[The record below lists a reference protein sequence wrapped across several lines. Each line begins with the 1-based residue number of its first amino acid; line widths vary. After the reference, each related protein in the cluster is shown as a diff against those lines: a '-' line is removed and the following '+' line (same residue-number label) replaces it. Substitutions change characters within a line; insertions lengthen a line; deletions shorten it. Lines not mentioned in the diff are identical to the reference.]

1 MWERMGH
8 SRSERELAA
17 DFVHDVVSSFLFG
30 LDIHL
35 AGLDADLVG
44 QAVIGLGTVYQVGDV
59 VLFAAVLNVDFRCQ
73 RRTAAMRRFAG
84 LGSGFGGLVRFGRTP
99 SQSFPQQERL
109 RRWTNVSLL
118 RHGFNLLSQKYLRCI
133 LSSAG
138 GAPMKRID
146 FKRSHTII

>member
-17 DFVHDVVSSFLFG
+17 DFVHDVVSSFLFR

-59 VLFAAVLNVDFRCQ
+59 VLLAAVLNVDFRCQ

-84 LGSGFGGLVRFGRTP
+84 LGSGFGGLARFGRLTR
-99 SQSFPQQERL
+99 SLFHSRSVCGGGD
-109 RRWTNVSLL
+109 NVFFSDMDSTFFLKNICAV
-118 RHGFNLLSQKYLRCI
+118 H
-133 LSSAG
+133 SAG
-138 GAPMKRID
+138 
-146 FKRSHTII
+146 

>member
-73 RRTAAMRRFAG
+73 RRTAVLPVLAVVLAALSALAVLRAVFSTAG
-84 LGSGFGGLVRFGRTP
+84 ASAAVETTFFFSDMDSTFFLKNICAV
-99 SQSFPQQERL
+99 
-109 RRWTNVSLL
+109 
-118 RHGFNLLSQKYLRCI
+118 H
-133 LSSAG
+133 SAG
-138 GAPMKRID
+138 
-146 FKRSHTII
+146 

>member
-1 MWERMGH
+1 MPLCCFTVEPSQLWERMGH

-59 VLFAAVLNVDFRCQ
+59 VLFAAMLNVDFRCQ
-73 RRTAAMRRFAG
+73 RRTAAMRRFAVFSTAG
-84 LGSGFGGLVRFGRTP
+84 ASAAVETTFFFSDMDSTFFLKNICAV
-99 SQSFPQQERL
+99 
-109 RRWTNVSLL
+109 
-118 RHGFNLLSQKYLRCI
+118 H
-133 LSSAG
+133 SAG
-138 GAPMKRID
+138 
-146 FKRSHTII
+146 

>member
-59 VLFAAVLNVDFRCQ
+59 VLFAAMLNVDFRCQ
-73 RRTAAMRRFAG
+73 RRCAVLPVLAVVLAALSALAVLRAVFSTAGASAAVETTFFFSDMDSTFFLKNICA
-84 LGSGFGGLVRFGRTP
+84 V
-99 SQSFPQQERL
+99 
-109 RRWTNVSLL
+109 
-118 RHGFNLLSQKYLRCI
+118 H
-133 LSSAG
+133 SAG
-138 GAPMKRID
+138 
-146 FKRSHTII
+146 

>member
-84 LGSGFGGLVRFGRTP
+84 LGSGLGGLVSFGRLTR
-99 SQSFPQQERL
+99 SLFHSRSVCGGGD
-109 RRWTNVSLL
+109 NVFFL
-118 RHGFNLLSQKYLRCI
+118 RHGFNLLSQKYLRCTQRWMT
-133 LSSAG
+133 
-138 GAPMKRID
+138 PMKRID
-146 FKRSHTII
+146 FKRSHIII

>member
-44 QAVIGLGTVYQVGDV
+44 QAVIGLGTVHQVGDV
-59 VLFAAVLNVDFRCQ
+59 VLLAAVLNVDFRCL
-73 RRTAAMRRFAG
+73 RRTAAMRRFAVV
-84 LGSGFGGLVRFGRTP
+84 LAALSALAV
-99 SQSFPQQERL
+99 L
-109 RRWTNVSLL
+109 RAVFSTAGASAAVETTFFFSDMDSTFFLKNICAA
-118 RHGFNLLSQKYLRCI
+118 H
-133 LSSAG
+133 SAG
-138 GAPMKRID
+138 
-146 FKRSHTII
+146 

>member
-59 VLFAAVLNVDFRCQ
+59 VLLAAVLNAVFS
-73 RRTAAMRRFAG
+73 TAGASAAVETTFFFSDMDSTFF
-84 LGSGFGGLVRFGRTP
+84 LK
-99 SQSFPQQERL
+99 
-109 RRWTNVSLL
+109 NVCAV
-118 RHGFNLLSQKYLRCI
+118 Y
-133 LSSAG
+133 SAG
-138 GAPMKRID
+138 
-146 FKRSHTII
+146 

>member
-44 QAVIGLGTVYQVGDV
+44 QAIIGLGTV
-59 VLFAAVLNVDFRCQ
+59 
-73 RRTAAMRRFAG
+73 
-84 LGSGFGGLVRFGRTP
+84 S
-99 SQSFPQQERL
+99 
-109 RRWTNVSLL
+109 
-118 RHGFNLLSQKYLRCI
+118 
-133 LSSAG
+133 
-138 GAPMKRID
+138 
-146 FKRSHTII
+146 RSVMLYCLPPCST